1 MMQRTFTRVKEN
13 NPNSCL
19 HLTTRFFRGF
29 WEGQKAGTLDTKP
42 AWFEVAMKEKEKKK
56 QLLKEG
62 DKSTS
67 KDHTKIGKVMRK
79 HAQYEILKK
88 ISLLLPS
95 GG

>member
-56 QLLKEG
+56 
-62 DKSTS
+62 
-67 KDHTKIGKVMRK
+67 H
-79 HAQYEILKK
+79 Y
-88 ISLLLPS
+88 
-95 GG
+95 

>member
-56 QLLKEG
+56 N
-62 DKSTS
+62 
-67 KDHTKIGKVMRK
+67 
-79 HAQYEILKK
+79 Y
-88 ISLLLPS
+88 
-95 GG
+95 